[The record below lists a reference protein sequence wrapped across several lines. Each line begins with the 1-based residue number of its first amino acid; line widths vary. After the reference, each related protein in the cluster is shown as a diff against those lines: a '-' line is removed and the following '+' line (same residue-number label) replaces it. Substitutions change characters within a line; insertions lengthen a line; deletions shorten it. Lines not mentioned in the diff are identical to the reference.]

1 MYAIFRTG
9 GKQYKASPGDVIRVE
24 RVAGDPGST
33 VEFNHVFA
41 VRKEKLSVGA
51 PLVENAKVTG
61 KILANARAPKVRVLK
76 YQRKKQY
83 RRTLGHRQP
92 FSQVL
97 IQDIVTA

>member
-9 GKQYKASPGDVIRVE
+9 GKQYKASPGDIIRVE
-24 RVAGDPGST
+24 RVAGDPGSV

-41 VRKEKLSVGA
+41 VRTEKLTVGD
-51 PLVENAKVTG
+51 PLVANAKVTG
-61 KILANARAPKVRVLK
+61 KILTNDRAAKVRVLK
-76 YQRKKQY
+76 YKRKKQY
-83 RRTLGHRQP
+83 RRTLGHRQN

>member
-9 GKQYKASPGDVIRVE
+9 GKQYKVSPGDVIRVE
-24 RVAGDPGST
+24 RLPGEPGSQ

-41 VRKEKLSVGA
+41 MRKETLSVGT

-61 KILANARAPKVRVLK
+61 TILRNARSPKVRVLK
-76 YQRKKQY
+76 YKRKKQY

-92 FSQVL
+92 YSEVE
-97 IQDIVTA
+97 IKDIVTV

>member
-9 GKQYKASPGDVIRVE
+9 GKQYKASPGEVIRVE
-24 RVAGDPGST
+24 RVTGDPGSM

-41 VRKEKLSVGA
+41 VRTEKLIVGD
-51 PLVENAKVTG
+51 PLVVNAKVTG
-61 KILANARAPKVRVLK
+61 KILTNDRTAKVRVLK
-76 YQRKKQY
+76 YKRKKQY
-83 RRTLGHRQP
+83 RRTLGHRQH

>member
-9 GKQYKASPGDVIRVE
+9 GKQYKASPGDIIRVE

-33 VEFNHVFA
+33 VEFHHVFA
-41 VRKEKLSVGA
+41 VRKEKLTVGA

-61 KILANARAPKVRVLK
+61 TLLAHDRTPKVRVLK
-76 YQRKKQY
+76 YKRKKQY
-83 RRTLGHRQP
+83 RRTLGHRQH

-97 IQDIVTA
+97 IRDIVTA

>member
-24 RVAGDPGST
+24 RVAGDLGST

-41 VRKEKLSVGA
+41 VRNEKLTLGA
-51 PLVENAKVTG
+51 PLVANAKVTG
-61 KILANARAPKVRVLK
+61 TILTHDRTAKVRVLK
-76 YQRKKQY
+76 YKRKKQY
-83 RRTLGHRQP
+83 RRTIGHRQY

-97 IQDIVTA
+97 IKDIVTA